1 VTFYT
6 VRAAAVFDS
15 ALSDTV
21 SSLPVGVAVARLE
34 SSPVQAACALCWLG
48 PGDVAGLV
56 RERSAPDS
64 RPKPICRRCLVTL
77 EMLAVQFGADLRLQL
92 ETPP

>member
-1 VTFYT
+1 
-6 VRAAAVFDS
+6 
-15 ALSDTV
+15 
-21 SSLPVGVAVARLE
+21 
-34 SSPVQAACALCWLG
+34 
-48 PGDVAGLV
+48 V